1 MPLVLILAECGV
13 ELIPKEIRN
22 EPSIKKQIKDDNYPS
37 QLLDTA
43 LHHSSMKSL
52 EDYQK
57 RGRPDI
63 LHLCLLNALGSPLNK
78 HKNLKVFFHT
88 ASNDIFEV
96 HPEIRIARNYNRFK
110 GLMGKLLIE
119 GEISADGKKLISK
132 FDGNLDDLIKSFKK
146 PEIMILSSI
155 GELIKTPKELFISD
169 SSKNYIAF
177 VGGFQ
182 KGGFSEDILALAEDT
197 ISISKFPL
205 DAWVVVNKV
214 INLYELNLEL
224 F

>member
-1 MPLVLILAECGV
+1 MPLIIILAECGL
-13 ELIPKEIRN
+13 ELIPKKIRN
-22 EPSIKKQIKDDNYPS
+22 EPSIKKHIKDDNYPS

-43 LHHSSMKSL
+43 LHHASMKGL
-52 EDYQK
+52 ENYEK

-63 LHLCLLNALGSPLNK
+63 LHLCLLNGLGSPLNK
-78 HKNLKVFFHT
+78 HKNLKIFFHT
-88 ASNDIFEV
+88 VNNELFEV

-110 GLMGKLLIE
+110 GLMAKLLIE
-119 GEISADGKKLISK
+119 GEINADGKKLISK
-132 FDGNLDDLIKSFKK
+132 YDGDLNSLVKSFKK
-146 PEIMILSSI
+146 PEIMVLSSI
-155 GELIKTPKELFISD
+155 GNLIKTPTDLFSSD
-169 SSKNYIAF
+169 PSKNYIAF

-182 KGGFSEDILALAEDT
+182 KGGFSEEILSLAEDT

-205 DAWVVVNKV
+205 DAWVVISKV